1 MSQSKLSHSLGTTSG
16 RIAAVRLKSTNKQI
30 FRALLSLSSAL
41 LLTRIAGMLNQ
52 SVASSSFGAG
62 ARMDAYFVVYTL
74 PTVLAYLL
82 IGGIEAS
89 VIPIYTR
96 VRTQGNKE
104 QATRLFSTV
113 LNLLLV
119 STVLLTALLI
129 VFRRQTIS
137 FTAPALDPFRA
148 GVAAD
153 LAPFIYPVFAL
164 MVIVGIL
171 ESIFNAEGQFGWPAY
186 AGMLVPLAM
195 AFLVILA
202 GKTQGVV
209 VLCIGMVLGL
219 CMQLGVYMIRAKRA
233 NLVYRPVIDLHMPEV
248 GSIFKAFWPVLLG
261 GLIAQASPLVDQAFA
276 SLLSA
281 GSISALSYALKI
293 VSIFTGVIF
302 ASVGRAALPYLS
314 RQAAANDMKAFKQ
327 TLRLYLWVVGIG
339 TGVLSMT
346 MFLLAHPIV
355 QILFQRGAFSAD
367 DTNRTAIT
375 LVGFVY
381 GLVPMALGFIGARAF
396 SALGKTRV
404 LIWISVFSV
413 IANAVL
419 DDIFAHFWQSQG
431 IALSTSAVY
440 LGTML
445 ILFITLSRML
455 GGLNLL
461 TPPVEILAALDK
473 IRPPSWRLPSRK
485 GQGAT
490 RMCILLAVFAAGIIG
505 NLVNSAYTLRIA
517 LGSIAIVALIRYQFA
532 LLISW
537 VLVSVIV
544 SQNIVLFT
552 NNNILTGLTV
562 PTLIVMFHLAFG
574 ATMRRM
580 PALLFL
586 LIYLLWV
593 FAGIGISEIGGE
605 SFLTSWLTDL
615 DYLALAMIAIS
626 VLSTRQRML
635 RLIDVLILGGTFVA
649 IYGFYGYITR
659 QYGVVDPTTSLFR
672 IFSIFGAAPTL
683 GLFLTIVIP
692 LAIYRAATLRGL
704 WRLAVVLQVMLLL
717 AATLFTF
724 ARGAFLSLPLSIL
737 ILMLF
742 LPSRKV
748 RLALLTGTA
757 ALIVVALIVVYAL
770 NIPIFD
776 RFFNQDFMT
785 LNGRT
790 LLWQAL
796 LDHFHPE
803 QLLGNGMNASNLLL
817 ANLQVGLNGGLIATA
832 PSNLFLGTLYDH
844 GIIGLVLLLIML
856 AALFIGI
863 ITGIGKTKGEQRAL
877 FVVALA
883 VLASV
888 FLQLFEV
895 DDLWTHA
902 IGVYFWIMMALPFA
916 LCWDVA
922 EKKIAADEEMYEGP
936 TEHRM
941 RAIPR
946 EPYTREPV
954 SSFAR

>member
-1 MSQSKLSHSLGTTSG
+1 MSQFNLSRSLGTTG
-16 RIAAVRLKSTNKQI
+16 VRIAAVRLKSTNKQI
-30 FRALLSLSSAL
+30 FRALLSLSSAV
-41 LLTRIAGMLNQ
+41 LLTRMAGMLNQ
-52 SVASSSFGAG
+52 VVASSRFGAG

-96 VRTQGNKE
+96 VRMQGNKE
-104 QATRLFSTV
+104 QATRIFSTV

-119 STVLLTALLI
+119 STVLLTVLLI

-137 FTAPALDPFRA
+137 FTAPALDPLRA

-164 MVIVGIL
+164 MVVVGLL
-171 ESIFNAEGQFGWPAY
+171 ESVFNAEGQFGWPAY

-195 AFLVILA
+195 AVLVILA
-202 GKTQGVV
+202 GKSLGVV
-209 VLCIGMVLGL
+209 VLCIGMVFGL

-261 GLIAQASPLVDQAFA
+261 GLIGQASPLVDQAFA

-281 GSISALSYALKI
+281 GSISALSYSLKI
-293 VSIFTGVIF
+293 VSIFSGVIF

-314 RQAAANDMKAFKQ
+314 RQAAKNDMRAFKE

-339 TGVLSMT
+339 TAVLSVFML
-346 MFLLAHPIV
+346 LLAQPIV
-355 QILFQRGAFSAD
+355 QTLFQRGAFSTD
-367 DTNRTAIT
+367 DTSRTAIT
-375 LVGFVY
+375 FVGFVY

-404 LIWISVFSV
+404 LILISVFSV

-440 LGTML
+440 LGTMI

-473 IRPPSWRLPSRK
+473 IKLPSWHLPSRV
-485 GQGAT
+485 GHGAT
-490 RMCILLAVFAAGIIG
+490 RLCIMLGVFAAGIIG

-517 LGSIAIVALIRYQFA
+517 LGSIAIVALIRYQYA

-537 VLVSVIV
+537 VLFSVIV
-544 SQNIVLFT
+544 SQSIPIFT

-562 PTLIVMFHLAFG
+562 PTLIVMLLLPFG

-580 PALLFL
+580 PSLLFL

-593 FAGIGISEIGGE
+593 FAGIGISEIGVG
-605 SFLTSWLTDL
+605 SFLTIWLTEM
-615 DYLALAMIAIS
+615 DYLALAMIAIC
-626 VLSTRQRML
+626 VLSTRQRLL
-635 RLIDVLILGGTFVA
+635 RLIDMLILGGTFVA
-649 IYGFYGYITR
+649 LFGFYGYITR

-683 GLFLTIVIP
+683 GLFLTVVIP
-692 LAIYRAATLRGL
+692 LAIFRAATLRGFR
-704 WRLAVVLQVMLLL
+704 RLAVVLQVVLLL
-717 AATLFTF
+717 AATLLTF
-724 ARGAFLSLPLSIL
+724 ARGAFLGFPLSIL

-748 RLALLTGTA
+748 RLALLTGVA
-757 ALIVVALIVVYAL
+757 ALILVAFIVVSAG
-770 NIPIFD
+770 NIPIFN
-776 RFFNQDFMT
+776 RFFNQDVIT
-785 LNGRT
+785 LNGRI

-803 QLLGNGMNASNLLL
+803 QLLGNGMHASNLLL
-817 ANLQVGLNGGLIATA
+817 ADLRVGLNGGLIATA

-844 GIIGLVLLLIML
+844 GIIGLGLLLIVL
-856 AALFIGI
+856 AVLLVGI
-863 ITGIGKTKGEQRAL
+863 IKGIVKTKGEQRAL
-877 FVVALA
+877 FAVALA
-883 VLASV
+883 VLVSV

-895 DDLWTHA
+895 DDLWTQA

-916 LCWDVA
+916 LCWDVP
-922 EKKIAADEEMYEGP
+922 EQKIAADEDLCGEQ
-936 TEHRM
+936 TEPRM
-941 RAIPR
+941 EAIPQAL
-946 EPYTREPV
+946 YTHESV

>member
-1 MSQSKLSHSLGTTSG
+1 MSQSKSTHSLGTTSV

-30 FRALLSLSSAL
+30 FRALLSLSSAV
-41 LLTRIAGMLNQ
+41 LLTRLAGMLNQ
-52 SVASSSFGAG
+52 IVASSRFGAG

-96 VRTQGNKE
+96 VLTQGNKE
-104 QATRLFSTV
+104 QASRIFSTV

-119 STVLLTALLI
+119 STVLLTVVLI

-137 FTAPALDPFRA
+137 FTAPALDPFRSGA
-148 GVAAD
+148 AAD
-153 LAPFIYPVFAL
+153 LAPFIYPVFVL
-164 MVIVGIL
+164 MAVVGLL
-171 ESIFNAEGQFGWPAY
+171 ECIFNAEGQFGWPAY

-195 AFLVILA
+195 VVLVILA
-202 GKTQGVV
+202 GTTQGVV

-233 NLVYRPVIDLHMPEV
+233 NLVYRPVIDLNMPEV

-261 GLIAQASPLVDQAFA
+261 GLIGQASPLVDQAFA

-281 GSISALSYALKI
+281 GSISALSYSLKI
-293 VSIFTGVIF
+293 VSIFSGVIF
-302 ASVGRAALPYLS
+302 VSVGRAALPYLS
-314 RQAAANDMKAFKQ
+314 RQAAKNDMKAFKE

-339 TGVLSMT
+339 TGVLSVFML
-346 MFLLAHPIV
+346 LLAHPIV
-355 QILFQRGAFSAD
+355 QILFQRGAFSTD
-367 DTNRTAIT
+367 DTSRTAIT
-375 LVGFVY
+375 FVGFVY

-419 DDIFAHFWQSQG
+419 DGIFAHFWQSLG

-440 LGTML
+440 LCTMI

-461 TPPVEILAALDK
+461 TPPVEILASLGK
-473 IRPPSWRLPSRK
+473 IKPPSWRPPSRV
-485 GQGAT
+485 GHRAT
-490 RMCILLAVFAAGIIG
+490 RLCVLLGVFAAGSIG

-517 LGSIAIVALIRYQFA
+517 LGSIAIVALIRYQYT
-532 LLISW
+532 LLITW
-537 VLVSVIV
+537 VLISVIV
-544 SQNIVLFT
+544 SQNIPIFT

-562 PTLIVMFHLAFG
+562 TTLIVILQLPFG
-574 ATMRRM
+574 ATMRRT

-586 LIYLLWV
+586 LLYLLWV
-593 FAGIGISEIGGE
+593 FASIGISEIGVG
-605 SFLTSWLTDL
+605 SFLTIWLTDM

-626 VLSTRQRML
+626 VLSTRQRLL
-635 RLIDVLILGGTFVA
+635 RLIDMLIMGGTFVA
-649 IYGFYGYITR
+649 LFGFYGYITR

-692 LAIYRAATLRGL
+692 LAIYRAATRRGF
-704 WRLAVVLQVMLLL
+704 WRLVVLLQVVLLL
-717 AATLFTF
+717 AATLLTF

-748 RLALLTGTA
+748 RLTLLLGTA
-757 ALIVVALIVVYAL
+757 ALILVAFLVISVGS
-770 NIPIFD
+770 ISIFD
-776 RFFNQDFMT
+776 RFFNQDVIT

-803 QLLGNGMNASNLLL
+803 QLLGNGIHASNLLL
-817 ANLQVGLNGGLIATA
+817 INLHVGLNGGLIATA
-832 PSNLFLGTLYDH
+832 PSNLYLGTLYDH
-844 GIIGLVLLLIML
+844 GIIGLSLLLIML
-856 AALFIGI
+856 AALLVGI
-863 ITGIGKTKGEQRAL
+863 IKGIFKKNGEQRAL
-877 FVVALA
+877 FVVALS
-883 VLASV
+883 VLVSV

-895 DDLWTHA
+895 DDLWIQA
-902 IGVYFWIMMALPFA
+902 IGVYFWMVMALPFA
-916 LCWDVA
+916 LCWDEA
-922 EKKIAADEEMYEGP
+922 EQKISVDEDIYEGP

-941 RAIPR
+941 KAIPQA
-946 EPYTREPV
+946 PSTHKPV
-954 SSFAR
+954 SSFAS